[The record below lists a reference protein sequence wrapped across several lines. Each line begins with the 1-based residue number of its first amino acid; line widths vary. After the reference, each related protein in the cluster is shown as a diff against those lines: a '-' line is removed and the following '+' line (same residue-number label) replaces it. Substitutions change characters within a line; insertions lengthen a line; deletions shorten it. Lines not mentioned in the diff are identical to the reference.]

1 MNEQFHTQQVI
12 DHIIAIL
19 EKSPWKNSY
28 IPRFQRLRDEADK
41 PCVLAVAG
49 KVKAGKSSFLNAL
62 LGVDLAMVGT
72 TETTATINYFRYPNP
87 DEEINPDKPV
97 VVHWNDGRPP
107 EAQTQAF
114 LDSLQG
120 HTPEV
125 LDKAEKIHHLE
136 YVLKHETLKHIT
148 LVDTPGFGSVEDRH
162 EQRTESFFNPE
173 RAANLRKKQEEVSN
187 ELTEGADAVLYV
199 SMRVPDMGT
208 KKFFGD
214 YVPNI
219 TPLNALGVMTK
230 IDNEYNATSEVI
242 TNMCHDLANSFKKL
256 LSTVVPVAA
265 GIYHTV
271 KKLQKNDNERL
282 MWLQEKLRR
291 IPQSDFEKRF
301 NASETFLQE
310 DENGAYYKMF
320 SKYGLSY
327 ETRKEMV
334 GDLPWMVFFN
344 IAKALYYKDL
354 DEAVAYLLDYS
365 GMDKVKTILEQQFF
379 SRSRAIRCSHIIREV
394 QRLLLEI
401 KNIQLQRQY
410 TYAENIPYYKELID
424 YAKTAYQGGSTVRLF
439 SDQSLKYLKD
449 MIDSCTIPQSECD
462 RLSREIDSCLSEAAK
477 VLDAMYSQATS
488 SEALRLL
495 ENNLHLL
502 RNEDE
507 IKELEGLFG
516 KYSDESIVADAGTYG
531 RGQRKWNARIQQVQ
545 NNPEYRQ
552 LAQYAYEAY
561 TKLLSQTNK
570 I

>member
-1 MNEQFHTQQVI
+1 MNEQFYTQQVI
-12 DHIIAIL
+12 DHIIGIL
-19 EKSPWKNSY
+19 DTSPWKDSY
-28 IPRFQRLRDEADK
+28 IPRFRRLRDEADM

-72 TETTATINYFRYPNP
+72 TETTATINYFRYPKP

-97 VVHWNDGRPP
+97 IVHWNDGRPP
-107 EAQTQAF
+107 EAKTQAF

-125 LDKAEKIHHLE
+125 LDNAEKIHHLE
-136 YVLKHETLKHIT
+136 YVLKHDTLKNIT

-208 KKFFGD
+208 KKFFGE

-230 IDNEYNATSEVI
+230 IDNEYNASSEI
-242 TNMCHDLANSFKKL
+242 IANMCQDLANSFKKL
-256 LSTVVPVAA
+256 LSTVLPVSA
-265 GIYHTV
+265 GIYHALN
-271 KKLQKNDNERL
+271 KLRKNDNERL
-282 MWLQEKLRR
+282 RWLQENLRR
-291 IPQSDFEKRF
+291 IPQTDFERRF

-310 DENGAYYKMF
+310 DGAYNNLF
-320 SKYGLSY
+320 SKYGLSC
-327 ETRKEMV
+327 EVRKEMV
-334 GDLPWMVFFN
+334 ADFPWMVFFN
-344 IAKALYYKDL
+344 MAKTLYYKNL
-354 DEAVAYLLDYS
+354 DEAITYLIDYS
-365 GMDKVKTILEQQFF
+365 GMDKVKAILEQQFF
-379 SRSRAIRCSHIIREV
+379 SRSRAIRCSRIIKEA
-394 QRLLLEI
+394 QKLLMEI

-410 TYAENIPYYKELID
+410 THAENILYYKSLID

-439 SDQSLKYLKD
+439 PDQSLKYLKD
-449 MIDSCTIPQSECD
+449 MIDSCTIPKSECD
-462 RLSREIDSCLSEAAK
+462 RLSSEIDSCLSELAK
-477 VLDAMYSQATS
+477 VLSVMSSQTSS

-495 ENNLHLL
+495 ESNSHLL

-507 IKELEGLFG
+507 IKELESLFG
-516 KYSDESIVADAGTYG
+516 KYSGVSISGNAGTYA

-545 NNPEYRQ
+545 NNLEYRQ

-561 TKLLSQTNK
+561 TKLLSDTIKN
-570 I
+570 